1 MAPVD
6 CASDDG
12 EENDALLRE
21 RLANSLSQ
29 SFPSSTLSHILHV
42 NQDANVDDD
51 RLSSSC
57 FAELCQ
63 MKTVTVNSTEDDDE
77 LTCLDWL
84 QDINLLQSINPSTQQ
99 CSVSGQYLPSKSD
112 MTSPGLSPDGQKE
125 NASIP
130 AYDPMRN
137 LTSKPPYSFSV
148 LIFMAIEASPRR
160 RLPVKDIYNWIAEHF
175 PYYRRAP
182 LGWRNS
188 VRHNLSLNKCFRKV
202 EKVGCLLGRL
212 LNCTSLFNLL
222 TLLCGNRKHYG
233 HYLVGTNIILKYLM
247 IKF

>member
-1 MAPVD
+1 MNVTYAFQINCSLEFCPRDMAPVD

-12 EENDALLRE
+12 EETDAMMRE

-29 SFPSSTLSHILHV
+29 SFPSSSLSHILHV
-42 NQDANVDDD
+42 NQSDNVDGD
-51 RLSSSC
+51 RLSLSC

-63 MKTVTVNSTEDDDE
+63 MKNETVDNTEDDDE

-84 QDINLLQSINPSTQQ
+84 QDINLLQSISPSAQQ
-99 CSVSGQYLPSKSD
+99 CPNSGMFLPSYSD
-112 MTSPGLSPDGQKE
+112 ATSSGLSPDGQKE
-125 NASIP
+125 NASVP

-182 LGWRNS
+182 VGWRNS

-202 EKVGCLLGRL
+202 EKV
-212 LNCTSLFNLL
+212 CTA
-222 TLLCGNRKHYG
+222 
-233 HYLVGTNIILKYLM
+233 
-247 IKF
+247 